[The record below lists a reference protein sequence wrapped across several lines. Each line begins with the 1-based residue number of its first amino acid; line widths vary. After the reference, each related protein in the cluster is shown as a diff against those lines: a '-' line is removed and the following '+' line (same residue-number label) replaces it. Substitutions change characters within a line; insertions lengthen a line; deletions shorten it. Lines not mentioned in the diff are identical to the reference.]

1 MSVPGSSTHAHR
13 GALALAVAVIA
24 VWTAI
29 TIGGS
34 MVAAGPDTPLDTLV
48 SSTFMVPVLLAGA
61 FMALVVQIKGWW
73 GQMGRIAPRTASSLM
88 LLWLPLVFIANFAFA
103 AAGAPLPPAGVIG
116 MVAVNT
122 LMVGISEEL
131 AFRGM
136 LWSQVRERL
145 PFWPG
150 FLLVSAPFGA
160 VHVLNGLITGNW
172 SGGAIQAFN
181 AAVTGALFLALRIRT
196 GSLLV
201 VIVLHVLWDF
211 MLFFASASD
220 DPAGAAAAAPAGMMT
235 ELATIGIIAVP
246 MGLYAMFLVRN
257 ARVRGNWREDSPP
270 SSASAEMHSPAEDHR

>member
-1 MSVPGSSTHAHR
+1 MSVPGSSPHARR
-13 GALALAVAVIA
+13 GAVALAVAVIA
-24 VWTAI
+24 VWAAI

-61 FMALVVQIKGWW
+61 FVAVVVQFKGWW
-73 GQMGRIAPRTASSLM
+73 GRMGRMAPRTASSLM

-103 AAGAPLPPAGVIG
+103 AAGAPLPPTGVIG

-150 FLLVSAPFGA
+150 FLLVSALFGT

-201 VIVLHVLWDF
+201 VIVLHALWDF

-220 DPAGAAAAAPAGMMT
+220 GPAGAAPAGMMT

-246 MGLYAMFLVRN
+246 MGLYGLFLVRN

-270 SSASAEMHSPAEDHR
+270 SSANAEKHSPAEDHR